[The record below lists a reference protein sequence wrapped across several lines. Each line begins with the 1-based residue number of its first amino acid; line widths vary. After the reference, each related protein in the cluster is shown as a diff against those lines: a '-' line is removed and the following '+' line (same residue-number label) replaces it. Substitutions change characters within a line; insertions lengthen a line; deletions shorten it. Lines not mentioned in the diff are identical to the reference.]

1 LRLVRKRRRVH
12 ILRRRRGAL
21 HEGFEPKTFEGL
33 RETLGAWSL
42 HGEFIHGALASLS
55 CQEHFYGGGAHLE
68 RRAHLI
74 SSDAHQERRSCQI
87 QLRSDA

>member
-1 LRLVRKRRRVH
+1 VRVKCIWRLILHLRLVRKRKRAH

-21 HEGFEPKTFEGL
+21 HEGL

-74 SSDAHQERRSCQI
+74 SSNAHQERRSC
-87 QLRSDA
+87 